1 MQQSLNKSIS
11 YPYWLWILLAIITA
25 LRIVFRIINL
35 DIKPVWGDETHTF
48 SVISGNS
55 EAELAEKFTN
65 APITIETSLKYQ
77 YPNPEI
83 NLGDVLYKLYTN
95 VYPALYFLTA
105 LWWVELFGHSIATL
119 RGLSAAFSI
128 LTLPCMYWIGLELFA
143 SPLVAG
149 VGMALLSV
157 SPFQVIYAQ
166 EARPY
171 SLLTLAILFSGASL
185 LWALRTRKLV
195 AWYTFAISIALGLYT
210 QLFFLFAIA
219 GYGVYVIAI
228 ESFRFTK
235 NFRNFLLANLA
246 GFIAFSPWAIIVLNH
261 LADFKEKSAWVGKR
275 PLSIPDA
282 IRW

>member
-11 YPYWLWILLAIITA
+11 SPYWLWILLAIITA

-35 DIKPVWGDETHTF
+35 DIKPVWGDETYTF

-65 APITIETSLKYQ
+65 APITIETFLKYQ

-149 VGMALLSV
+149 VGMALLFV

-171 SLLTLAILFSGASL
+171 SLLTLVILFSGASL
-185 LWALRTRKLV
+185 LWALRTHKLI

-246 GFIAFSPWAIIVLNH
+246 GFIAFSPWSIIVLNH